1 MKIICIGRNYAK
13 HAREL
18 GNEVPD
24 QPVVFLK
31 PSTALLIKDRPL
43 YYPDFT
49 EELHYEGEL
58 VLRISRLGKCIDPC
72 FAHRYYDAVTVGID
86 FTARDLQRALKNKG
100 LPWEI
105 AKGWDHSAAIG
116 RWIPIEKIHLPPDQ
130 WHFELRKNDTVVQQA
145 QLSDMLWD
153 IPALISYVSQYFTLH
168 IGDMLFT
175 GTPPGV
181 GPVQIG
187 DVLEGYFLGR
197 RVLRTEIK

>member
-1 MKIICIGRNYAK
+1 MKIICIGRNYRA
-13 HAREL
+13 HAHEL

-31 PSTALLIKDRPL
+31 PSTALLIKNRPL

-58 VLRISRLGKCIDPC
+58 VLRISRLGKCIDPR

-86 FTARDLQRALKNKG
+86 FTARDLQRVLKSKG

-116 RWIPIEKIHLPPDQ
+116 QWIGVETMEHPPDQ
-130 WHFELRKNDTVVQQA
+130 WHFELRKNGRTVQRA
-145 QLSDMLWD
+145 QVSDMLWD
-153 IPALISYVSQYFTLH
+153 IPTLISYVSQYFTLH

-175 GTPPGV
+175 GTPAGV
-181 GPVQIG
+181 GPVRIG
-187 DVLEGYFLGR
+187 DLLEGYLLGN
-197 RVLRTEIK
+197 RVLHTLIK